1 MRRRAAKIKP
11 VLPDPR
17 YNEVVIT
24 RFINRLMNGGK
35 KSTVTKSLYESFEVI
50 NKRLSRDPLEVFK
63 VALDNVTP
71 RIEVRSKRIGGA
83 TYQIPSEVNSR
94 RATALAL
101 KWFNMAVEKS
111 NAKNL
116 VDKLAEV
123 IIDSMNNKGWAVK
136 KREEVFKMAEA
147 NKAFAHYR

>member
-24 RFINRLMNGGK
+24 RFINRLMKGCK

>member
-24 RFINRLMNGGK
+24 RLINRLMKGGK